1 MRVSITS
8 KMHRR
13 PYLYLKRTN
22 HRRSFF
28 RTLLLASLASLSFV
42 DGLTAP
48 GDPGVNHAVAY
59 SSSSSNYVMIFSII
73 FLCQLCLFSLDQ
85 FGAYYILLPKNAMRN
100 ILLDGFDGKFKH
112 DVSVL
117 HIFEP

>member
-1 MRVSITS
+1 
-8 KMHRR
+8 
-13 PYLYLKRTN
+13 
-22 HRRSFF
+22 
-28 RTLLLASLASLSFV
+28 
-42 DGLTAP
+42 
-48 GDPGVNHAVAY
+48 
-59 SSSSSNYVMIFSII
+59 MIFSII

-100 ILLDGFDGKFKH
+100 ILLDDFDGKFKH

>member
-1 MRVSITS
+1 
-8 KMHRR
+8 
-13 PYLYLKRTN
+13 
-22 HRRSFF
+22 
-28 RTLLLASLASLSFV
+28 
-42 DGLTAP
+42 
-48 GDPGVNHAVAY
+48 
-59 SSSSSNYVMIFSII
+59 MIFSII